1 MNSVYLSKSKYCRCV
16 QCQKILWLEKY
27 KPECATPED
36 KTVIFENGH
45 KVGELAKGLFGDY
58 EDIPFHTAQRL
69 YSWKSSSDFVAA
81 VCENRPAFE
90 EKHFAGLWETEKE
103 TAIAN
108 LMRESYSKA
117 VKQ

>member
-1 MNSVYLSKSKYCRCV
+1 MNNIYLSKSKYCRCV

-58 EDIPFHTAQRL
+58 EDIPFDKTITPMIKQTEEL
-69 YSWKSSSDFVAA
+69 MPKKSQMSLQKLHLIMITISA
-81 VCENRPAFE
+81 V
-90 EKHFAGLWETEKE
+90 W
-103 TAIAN
+103 
-108 LMRESYSKA
+108 MS
-117 VKQ
+117 